1 MMSDDYVDEVIRA
14 VEDSSIKDQ
23 SLKDD
28 LVDHLCCLIE
38 LQMKK
43 GSAFENAKAYALE
56 QTAPNGLDEI
66 QQETIFLLNY
76 SKTIFMKR
84 LTYTLGFIFS
94 AAFVMGIFFKL
105 MHLPFAMIL
114 LFGGGT
120 GLAFIFL
127 PLMLI
132 NRYQQLMREVLSER
146 LKWIMGSASFMLF
159 ILASLM
165 KLNHLMGAAVMLGV
179 SFLVFTVGFLPFLF
193 FRMYRRSVEEV

>member
-1 MMSDDYVDEVIRA
+1 MISDEYVDEVIRT
-14 VEDSSIKDQ
+14 VDDSSLKDH

-56 QTAPNGLDEI
+56 QTAPNGLNEI

-76 SKTIFMKR
+76 SKIIFMKR

-94 AAFVMGIFFKL
+94 AAWILGIFFKL

-132 NRYQQLMREVLSER
+132 NKYKQLMREVLSER
-146 LKWIMGSASFMLF
+146 MKWVMGSASFMLF
-159 ILASLM
+159 IIASWM
-165 KLNHLMGAAVMLGV
+165 KLSHLMGAGVMLGV

-193 FRMYRRSVEEV
+193 FRMYQGSVEEL

>member
-1 MMSDDYVDEVIRA
+1 MISHDYVDEVIRA
-14 VEDSSIKDQ
+14 VDNSSLKDQ

-43 GSAFENAKAYALE
+43 GSTFENARAYALE

-76 SKTIFMKR
+76 SKIIFMKR

-94 AAFVMGIFFKL
+94 AAFVVGIFLKL
-105 MHLPFAMIL
+105 MHLPLATIL
-114 LFGGGT
+114 LFGGGS

-132 NRYQQLMREVLSER
+132 NRYKQLMREVLSER
-146 LKWIMGSASFMLF
+146 MKWVMGSASFMLF

-165 KLNHLMGAAVMLGV
+165 KLNHLMGAGLMLGV

-193 FRMYRRSVEEV
+193 FRMYRSSVEEL